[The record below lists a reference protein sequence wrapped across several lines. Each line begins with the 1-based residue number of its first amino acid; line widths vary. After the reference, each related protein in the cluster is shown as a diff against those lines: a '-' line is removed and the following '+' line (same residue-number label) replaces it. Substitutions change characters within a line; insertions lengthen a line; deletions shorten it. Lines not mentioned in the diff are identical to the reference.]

1 MPPASCHV
9 RCFKRWHA
17 LIKGRQL
24 KRDAFVQS
32 ESITLNFASDH
43 PVFAGH
49 FPGKP
54 MVPGVLLLDAALHA
68 AQAGINREQGTA
80 WRCQIGSAKFLSP
93 VLPGETLVIS
103 CTPTSSGHTR
113 FDISGQGR
121 QVATGTFTFESS
133 P

>member
-1 MPPASCHV
+1 M
-9 RCFKRWHA
+9 
-17 LIKGRQL
+17 
-24 KRDAFVQS
+24 QS
-32 ESITLNFASDH
+32 ESLTLNFASDH

-68 AQAGINREQGTA
+68 AQAASGKGHG
-80 WRCQIGSAKFLSP
+80 RCQIGSAKFLSP

-103 CTPTSSGHTR
+103 CAPTSGGHTR

>member
-1 MPPASCHV
+1 M
-9 RCFKRWHA
+9 
-17 LIKGRQL
+17 
-24 KRDAFVQS
+24 
-32 ESITLNFASDH
+32 TLNFASDH
-43 PVFAGH
+43 PAFAGH

-68 AQAGINREQGTA
+68 AQAGSSRGPGAA

-103 CTPTSSGHTR
+103 CTPTKGGHVR